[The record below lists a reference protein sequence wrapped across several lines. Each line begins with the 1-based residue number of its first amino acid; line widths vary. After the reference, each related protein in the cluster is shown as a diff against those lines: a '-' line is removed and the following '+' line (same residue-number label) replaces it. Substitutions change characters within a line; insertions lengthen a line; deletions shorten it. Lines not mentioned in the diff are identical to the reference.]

1 MSSQKPAIAGLVITF
16 NEADRIA
23 DCLRSMLPV
32 CQQLLV
38 IDASSTDGTA
48 EIARSVGAEV
58 HVCDWSG
65 FTRQRNIALERAA
78 HPWSLFLDAD
88 ERLSDELVEGIFRVF
103 ANSPQ
108 ARAQRNRIDGFEMR
122 FRTHFLGGP
131 LRFSVP
137 GRERHVRLFRS
148 TLRYHQR
155 LVHEAVNIDRSRIDR
170 LPGYVWHNT
179 ARDYTHYQRK
189 LIRYAELRAA
199 ERVAAGH
206 RSSMVRAASSSS
218 LYWLKYYLLRGGFLD
233 GHAGY
238 LYHRLHAEYVF
249 MKHALVWQ
257 HQMRT
262 RIAAEHGTVQVT
274 LGHQQ

>member
-1 MSSQKPAIAGLVITF
+1 MISRKPPIAGLVITF

-23 DCLRSMLPV
+23 ECLQSMLPV
-32 CQQLLV
+32 CQELLV
-38 IDASSTDGTA
+38 IDAGSSDGTA
-48 EIARSVGAEV
+48 EVARSVGAEV

-65 FTRQRNIALERAA
+65 FTRQRNFALERAA

-88 ERLSDELVEGIFRVF
+88 ERLSDELVEGILRAF

-108 ARAQRNRIDGFEMR
+108 ARAQRNCIDGYDMR

-131 LRFSVP
+131 LHFGVP
-137 GRERHVRLFRS
+137 GREHHVRLFRS

-155 LVHEAVNIDRSRIDR
+155 LVHEAVNIEGGRIDC
-170 LPGYVWHNT
+170 LPGYVWHHT

-206 RSSMVRAASSSS
+206 RSSIVRATASSS

-233 GHAGY
+233 GRPGY

-257 HQMRT
+257 HHLRKGAPSGHS
-262 RIAAEHGTVQVT
+262 AAQIS